1 MVTVTTILSKLVSIV
16 LKGTRHLSAVLHPSR
31 ENRDEVIKVA
41 AKGDEGLNELEN
53 LTTPPQFGASFFFFF
68 RFIVLLVG

>member
-1 MVTVTTILSKLVSIV
+1 MSYIVVENKLQMVTVTTILSKLVSII

-41 AKGDEGLNELEN
+41 AKGDKGLNELEN
-53 LTTPPQFGASFFFFF
+53 LTTPPHCQ
-68 RFIVLLVG
+68 